1 MLRFLGARLRKAAVV
16 SGLLLAAAC
25 VGADVSAPPQPAADA
40 GLLSDLGGVVEGTVE
55 TTLTTVNVVAR
66 SPLSL
71 LSSSTVQ
78 KTIGPAGGVIEFPG
92 YGLRFTVP
100 PGALDEDVKI
110 SIRALPGGVVAYE
123 FAPHGLQFK
132 VPATF
137 EQDLRFG
144 IVLPW
149 QKLGGGYFK
158 DDRQVDAQSKRA
170 EIDEALKA
178 YRSNGWL
185 SFPVRHFS
193 GYLVSCA

>member
-1 MLRFLGARLRKAAVV
+1 MFRFLGARLRHTAVV
-16 SGLLLAAAC
+16 GGLLLAAAC
-25 VGADVSAPPQPAADA
+25 AGTDVSAPPQPAADA
-40 GLLSDLGGVVEGTVE
+40 GLLSDLGGIVEGTVE
-55 TTLTTVNVVAR
+55 TTLTTVTVVAR

-71 LSSSTVQ
+71 IAPSTVQ
-78 KTIGPAGGVIEFPG
+78 KTLGPAGGVIELPG

-137 EQDLRFG
+137 EQDLRYG

-158 DDRQVDAQSKRA
+158 DDQQVDAQSRQA

>member
-1 MLRFLGARLRKAAVV
+1 MLRFVGARLRKAALFA
-16 SGLLLAAAC
+16 GLLLAAGCA
-25 VGADVSAPPQPAADA
+25 GADVSAPHAPAADA
-40 GLLSDLGGVVEGTVE
+40 ELLTDLGGVVEGTVE

-71 LSSSTVQ
+71 VASATVK
-78 KTIGPAGGVIEFPG
+78 KTIGSAGGVIEFPG

-100 PGALDEDVKI
+100 PGALDEDVEI

-158 DDRQVDAQSKRA
+158 DDRQVDAQSKSA
-170 EIDEALKA
+170 EIDESLKA

-185 SFPVRHFS
+185 SFPVKHFS